1 MMFCYLMLMRMITI
15 MTVRMAEVQMR
26 GTAYSEEGKPAPQI
40 SESQKIELSPP

>member
-26 GTAYSEEGKPAPQI
+26 GTAYSEEGNPPPK
-40 SESQKIELSPP
+40 SPSLKK